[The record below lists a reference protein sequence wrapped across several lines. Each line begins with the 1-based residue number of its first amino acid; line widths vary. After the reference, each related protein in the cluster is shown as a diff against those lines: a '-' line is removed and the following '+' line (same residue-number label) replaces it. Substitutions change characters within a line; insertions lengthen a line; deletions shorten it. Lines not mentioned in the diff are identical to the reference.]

1 MMKRIRIALFALA
14 AFLLAG
20 CNDFLS
26 EPPGSVSVSLEATPT
41 AMPGS
46 ADCAISWVTNVDT
59 KHILEYGTAT
69 GVYTVATPLSSSEST
84 EHSVTLDSLLPGT
97 TYYYRVRSYY
107 RTYEE
112 VDSEEYSFTTLKGP
126 TSLAFTVVPA
136 ATPAQTSASIAFTT
150 NSATAST
157 IEYGTASGVYDSS
170 LVLDSSAT
178 AHTRVISGLST
189 GVTYYYVVHCYS
201 ASNGSLASSEYSFTT
216 TTETEPTSAQ
226 RARGIW
232 LVGGCSGINC
242 TTAVS
247 AIDLFDPVTATWY
260 LAVATLP
267 TPVCFAAVG
276 TGIYGGHR
284 VIVIAGGFDTSGN
297 ALSLVQRYDVDARAW
312 LANGAAMTAAR
323 ANVVGAVRKNTL
335 YVMGGTTGVAAA
347 GYGTP
352 ANTIYAYDIGNNVWA
367 TKATVTSGSE
377 KATVAFNDTILFS
390 GGRTG
395 TNSVVATHDGLQV
408 SVDALTGNATEL
420 ALPANRTGHSVVCYT
435 TESGASVLVLL
446 AGFTSFTGNPACFVL
461 NTTGATGTLVSVNPV
476 MYLRYPF
483 TLPLPSPGWV
493 AGTSLP
499 ANVAFGSAVVYEKT
513 LYYFGGTAT
522 YLSPSGRNVAY
533 STQFSDTGAV
543 TNTWNTLDAMPVGR
557 YGLAAVRFE

>member
-46 ADCAISWVTNVDT
+46 VDCALSWVTNVDT

-69 GVYTVATPLSSSEST
+69 GSYTVATPLSSSEST
-84 EHSVTLDSLLPGT
+84 EHAVTLDSLLPGT

-112 VDSEEYSFTTLKGP
+112 VDSEEYSFTTLNGP

-178 AHTRVISGLST
+178 SHTRIISGLST
-189 GVTYYYVVHCYS
+189 GVTYYFVVHCYS
-201 ASNGSLASSEYSFTT
+201 ASNGSLVSSEYSFTT
-216 TTETEPTSAQ
+216 TIDTIPTSAQ

-232 LVGGCSGINC
+232 LVGGCSGSNW
-242 TTAVS
+242 TTAIS

-260 LAVATLP
+260 PAVATLP

-276 TGIYGGHR
+276 TGIYGGDR
-284 VIVIAGGFDTSGN
+284 VIVIAGGFDATGTVRN
-297 ALSLVQRYDVDARAW
+297 IVQRYDIETRTW
-312 LANGAAMTAAR
+312 LPNGAVMVPAR
-323 ANVVGAVRKNTL
+323 ANIVGATRNNCL
-335 YVMGGTTGVAAA
+335 YVVGGTTGNATAAWAASAADSEYNIGGDSWIAKVAIPARSEIATAAFDDEIVYAGGRSAAA
-347 GYGTP
+347 SPPSTAVDGILTLLNVLTTGYTEPVLTSARSGCSLVSYTPSNGSSCLIVLGGLSAYTGTP
-352 ANTIYAYDIGNNVWA
+352 TCFF
-367 TKATVTSGSE
+367 
-377 KATVAFNDTILFS
+377 FNA
-390 GGRTG
+390 G
-395 TNSVVATHDGLQV
+395 T
-408 SVDALTGNATEL
+408 
-420 ALPANRTGHSVVCYT
+420 
-435 TESGASVLVLL
+435 
-446 AGFTSFTGNPACFVL
+446 GFTP
-461 NTTGATGTLVSVNPV
+461 VNA
-476 MYLRYPF
+476 MQYLRYPF
-483 TLPLPSPGWV
+483 SAPCAWQACTNM
-493 AGTSLP
+493 P
-499 ANVAFGSAVVYEKT
+499 ASVGFGAAVVYGNT
-513 LYYFGGTAT
+513 LYYFGGTTSYTASGTGTVYTTDLTSVAT
-522 YLSPSGRNVAY
+522 A
-533 STQFSDTGAV
+533 TGTASNSWTTMATSMTTV
-543 TNTWNTLDAMPVGR
+543 R
-557 YGLAAVRFE
+557 YGHAAVRFN